1 MAFHDTVPALSVY
14 FKRSFY
20 EKMESYKNQPLLRQ
34 MFKEPPIISFK
45 KGKSLK
51 DMLVRAKIEK
61 VNTKV
66 SHRYGCAAYHPSHF
80 LMFPFL
86 TSPLFLFF
94 CPCPYFLDELTRKRL
109 LRRLDHTNQHCRNKR
124 WLLLKPE
131 LLLFNRMNWALQEIH
146 STQNTNIYI

>member
-1 MAFHDTVPALSVY
+1 MKKWNLLQ
-14 FKRSFY
+14 
-20 EKMESYKNQPLLRQ
+20 NQPLLRQ

-51 DMLVRAKIEK
+51 DMLVRAKKEK

-94 CPCPYFLDELTRKRL
+94 CPRPYFLDELTRKRL

-124 WLLLKPE
+124 
-131 LLLFNRMNWALQEIH
+131 
-146 STQNTNIYI
+146 

>member
-1 MAFHDTVPALSVY
+1 MRSEKPWESYEQIKLLRNYFWAKYFQFQKTLDWQRLPTNFDRKPSIRSKVRREGVCSPETQQQRGKESIAAFRDTVPALSVY

-34 MFKEPPIISFK
+34 IFKEPPIISFK

-66 SHRYGCAAYHPSHF
+66 SRRYGCAAYHP
-80 LMFPFL
+80 
-86 TSPLFLFF
+86 
-94 CPCPYFLDELTRKRL
+94 
-109 LRRLDHTNQHCRNKR
+109 
-124 WLLLKPE
+124 
-131 LLLFNRMNWALQEIH
+131 
-146 STQNTNIYI
+146 

>member
-1 MAFHDTVPALSVY
+1 
-14 FKRSFY
+14 
-20 EKMESYKNQPLLRQ
+20 

-51 DMLVRAKIEK
+51 DMLVRAKKEK

-94 CPCPYFLDELTRKRL
+94 CPRPYFLDELTRKRL

-124 WLLLKPE
+124 
-131 LLLFNRMNWALQEIH
+131 
-146 STQNTNIYI
+146 